1 MRPSLGCVRA
11 LRHLALWLGL
21 VALTVQGL
29 APLHLAGLMRA
40 PGSAAS
46 LSSIIL
52 CTARGFE
59 TVRIGADGK
68 PVPDAPAPDQQGST
82 CVLCTGC
89 HAGGAFS
96 PPELASTLAPLL
108 WIRASKQTVFALA
121 VTSRLQLA
129 YVTRA

>member
-1 MRPSLGCVRA
+1 MRPSLGCVRT

-68 PVPDAPAPDQQGST
+68 PVPDGPAPDQQGST
-82 CVLCTGC
+82 CLLCTGC
-89 HAGGAFS
+89 HVGGAFS
-96 PPELASTLAPLL
+96 PPELASTLAPLSWVL
-108 WIRASKQTVFALA
+108 ASKQIVFAVPGTPLLH
-121 VTSRLQLA
+121 VS
-129 YVTRA
+129 YFSN